1 MRHRDTLAN
10 AAVSQNPIAGRDQE
24 NSAMATLSSY
34 AIAIVRYA
42 ITLLMSLGA
51 INLSKAEHADG
62 FFPFTGC
69 LVEDC
74 GLYVKRAG

>member
-1 MRHRDTLAN
+1 
-10 AAVSQNPIAGRDQE
+10 
-24 NSAMATLSSY
+24 MATLSSY

-51 INLSKAEHADG
+51 INLSKAEDADG